1 MSESRRDRPPDEGA
15 RFVSIAVRSLDPGA
29 ADRLLAEA
37 YEAGAAGCEE
47 HAADGEE
54 YAAGGEEYAAGGGGK
69 RLLLYVEAGRADA
82 VGRALRAVGVDS
94 EIGAPQPVHERDW
107 STAWR
112 EGLAAVVVSR
122 RLVVRPPFVAH
133 PAIPGQV
140 QVVIEP
146 GQAFGTGG
154 HESTRLAL
162 ELLDRCLVP
171 LGHAPVVLDVGTG
184 SGVLA
189 IAAARLGARRSLG
202 LDLDPLAT
210 RAAAS
215 AAADNGVAS
224 RVEVV
229 TGGIESLGA
238 SHFDCVVANLLRREL
253 EPILECVLG
262 HVAPGGVAILSGLLE
277 ADRAPL
283 EAGIRRVG
291 FALVDDAT
299 RVDANRDRWI
309 GLVARTA
316 AG

>member
-1 MSESRRDRPPDEGA
+1 MSESRTGRLQVEGA
-15 RFVSIAVRSLDPGA
+15 RFVSIAVCAPDSGA

-47 HAADGEE
+47 RE
-54 YAAGGEEYAAGGGGK
+54 AGGEEHALGGGDK
-69 RLLLYVEAGRADA
+69 RLLLYVEADRADA
-82 VGRALRAVGVDS
+82 VGRALRAVGLDS
-94 EIGAPQPVHERDW
+94 EIGAPEPVREHDW

-162 ELLDRCLVP
+162 ELLDRWFER
-171 LGHAPVVLDVGTG
+171 LGHAPAVLDVGTG

-189 IAAARLGARRSLG
+189 IAAAQLGARRSLG

-238 SHFDCVVANLLRREL
+238 SRFDCVVANLLRREV